1 MLFLK
6 YLLLAGAIALFA
18 VAIGLIVSIFYSQLQ
33 NRRRP
38 EAEREEISSERNKH
52 TFFRAARIG
61 LAGFLCVGLAQSIVV
76 IPSGMA
82 GGRRGPNPGA
92 PPGAG
97 YSRAPFVA
105 ALVPDVLN

>member
-61 LAGFLCVGLAQSIVV
+61 LRS
-76 IPSGMA
+76 
-82 GGRRGPNPGA
+82 GRRRCNPGRRDSCA
-92 PPGAG
+92 WCWR
-97 YSRAPFVA
+97 RAS
-105 ALVPDVLN
+105 L